1 MDNYEIQRAIRNA
14 TDRAKDYDQ
23 FREHQPV
30 YETDWERK
38 YREVKEEMWRYRR
51 QCWELRDQ
59 LHELRQSIKQ
69 ALDASKGRP

>member
-14 TDRAKDYDQ
+14 TERAEDYDQ
-23 FREHQPV
+23 FREHQPRH
-30 YETDWERK
+30 ETEWERK
-38 YREVKEEMWRYRR
+38 YHEMQNEMWRYRR